1 MTSMSSTRFAESVS
15 MPKIF
20 SGKKVPAICRM
31 SPFFFFLKPKDLLA
45 VLFILRVSC
54 TVNTRTATN
63 AAFLCET
70 IEIYIKKLAN
80 DTTVRFVFLEN
91 RISVLLKPDSYCCC

>member
-15 MPKIF
+15 MPKISLVKRF
-20 SGKKVPAICRM
+20 LLSVACLH
-31 SPFFFFLKPKDLLA
+31 FFFLKPKDLLA